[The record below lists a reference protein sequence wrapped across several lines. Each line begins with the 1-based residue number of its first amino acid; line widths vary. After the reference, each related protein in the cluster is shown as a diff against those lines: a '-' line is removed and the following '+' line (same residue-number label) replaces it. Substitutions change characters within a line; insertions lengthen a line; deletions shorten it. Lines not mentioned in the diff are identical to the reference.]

1 MNKKIF
7 IGLFSF
13 FSIFIFIDVAAQC
26 ETWIGKPNQNDAENA
41 HTIYRQA
48 LKANDYETALE
59 NWKIAYQLAPAADGK
74 RDYHYTDGVAIY
86 KHLLGQTQ
94 DEAKKQEYK
103 DGIVLFYDKAIECYK
118 NGAITTK
125 NSTEEEKKA
134 RIGYLYGRKAYDM
147 FYFVNSS
154 YDDNIEA
161 LNKCIK
167 YSGDDAEY
175 TILDIYP
182 RIIVWE
188 YQNGGMTKEKA
199 AELYKRLNTIAEYN
213 IANNEVY
220 AEGYQQAQ
228 AAMEG
233 IFSPIEN
240 EIFDCEY
247 FKEKLVPEY
256 RDNPEDAATLKR
268 ILVTL
273 KAQGCADNDPII
285 MELDEAWKKYATEE
299 NARIQAE
306 FEANNPAAAARV
318 AYDAGRYQEAISK
331 YREALREESDATKK
345 ATYLFGIA
353 SIEFRKLNQYSQAR
367 STAYEAAKMN
377 PGWGRPYMLIG
388 DMYAKTARSCGDSW
402 NQRLAILAAVDK
414 YAHARSIDSSV
425 SGEASQR
432 IGAYSGSYPEKQEG
446 FMRGVSEGQSAT
458 VGCWIGETVKLRFK

>member
-1 MNKKIF
+1 MNKKILLGIFCF
-7 IGLFSF
+7 ITF
-13 FSIFIFIDVAAQC
+13 VAANKAISQC
-26 ETWIGKPNQNDAENA
+26 ETWMGKNTQSDAENA

-48 LKANDYETALE
+48 LKANDFETAFE
-59 NWKIAYQLAPAADGK
+59 NWQTAFKLAPAADGK
-74 RDYHYTDGVAIY
+74 RDYHFTDGVTLN
-86 KHLLGQTQ
+86 KHFLGQTQ

-103 DGIVLFYDKAIECYK
+103 DNIVKFYDQAIECYK

-125 NSTEEEKKA
+125 NGTEEEKKD

-147 FYFVNSS
+147 YYFVNSP
-154 YDDNIEA
+154 YIDNIEA
-161 LNKCIK
+161 LNKCIE
-167 YSGDDAEY
+167 YAGDNAEY

-199 AELYKRLNTIAEYN
+199 VELHKRLNQIAEYN
-213 IANNEVY
+213 IANNETY
-220 AEGYQQAQ
+220 SEGYQQAQ

-233 IFSPIEN
+233 TFAPIER

-247 FKEKLVPEY
+247 FKEKLIPEY
-256 RDNPEDAATLKR
+256 RDNPDDAQILKR
-268 ILVTL
+268 VLVTL
-273 KAQGCADNDPII
+273 KAQGCSNDDPII
-285 MELDEAWKKYATEE
+285 MELDEEWKKYAEEE
-299 NARIQAE
+299 NKRIQAE

-318 AYDAGRYQEAISK
+318 AYDAGRYSEAISK
-331 YREALREESDATKK
+331 YREALRDETDNVKK

-377 PGWGRPYMLIG
+377 PAWGRPYMLIG

-414 YAHARSIDSSV
+414 YAYARSIDSSV
-425 SGEASQR
+425 SSEAGQR
-432 IGAYSGSYPEKQEG
+432 IGAYSSSYPDGSEG
-446 FMRGVSEGQSAT
+446 FMREVKEGQSAT
-458 VGCWIGETVKLRFK
+458 VGCWIGETVKVRFK